1 MKVPVTD
8 GPHTT
13 PEFVAEGVPFLS
25 VDAIQFGELTFE
37 ATRFV
42 SETDATEFRS
52 KAAPRRGDLLM
63 GKAASTGKIAQ
74 VKTDLRFC
82 IWSPLALIRIAPQRA
97 TPSFI
102 EYLLK
107 STPAQAQIDDFC
119 TSNTQKNISMADIQ
133 RLSILV
139 PPLDEQR
146 QIAEYLDRETGK
158 IDELITKQ
166 EQLVA
171 TLAERRQAVIA
182 QAVTRGLDPTIELR
196 ETGVYW
202 LRQIPTHWTVRKFSQ
217 AASINGGQVD
227 PRDEPFA
234 SMTLIAPNHI
244 EKMTGRILDTATAGD
259 QGADSGK
266 YLAREG
272 QVIYSKIRP
281 GLRKAVLA
289 PFDCLCSADMY
300 AISGAKSL
308 LRNRFLHLLLLSEPF
323 SNFVVDVSA
332 RVAIPKVNRESL
344 AGAVLWFPS
353 LEEQDAI
360 VDRTSSSVATID
372 LLVAKA
378 GQVVETL
385 RERRGAFISAA
396 VTGKIDVRGL

>member
-1 MKVPVTD
+1 MDAFAGAVGVSDSDGKSTPVYSVCQPLSGHEPRYAARVLRHIALSGYITSL
-8 GPHTT
+8 GK
-13 PEFVAEGVPFLS
+13 GVRERS
-25 VDAIQFGELTFE
+25 
-37 ATRFV
+37 
-42 SETDATEFRS
+42 TEFRWS
-52 KAAPRRGDLLM
+52 DAKNVLL
-63 GKAASTGKIAQ
+63 
-74 VKTDLRFC
+74 
-82 IWSPLALIRIAPQRA
+82 
-97 TPSFI
+97 
-102 EYLLK
+102 
-107 STPAQAQIDDFC
+107 PA
-119 TSNTQKNISMADIQ
+119 
-133 RLSILV
+133 

-171 TLAERRQAVIA
+171 TLTERRQAVIA
-182 QAVTRGLDPTIELR
+182 QAVTRGLDPTIKLR
-196 ETGVYW
+196 EIGVYW

-227 PRDEPFA
+227 PRDEPYA

-244 EKMTGRILDTATAGD
+244 EKVTGRLLDTATAGD

-300 AISGAKSL
+300 AISGDKNL
-308 LRNRFLHLLLLSEPF
+308 LRNPFLQLLLLSEPF
-323 SNFVVDVSA
+323 SKFVVDVSA
-332 RVAIPKVNRESL
+332 RVAMPKVNRESL

-360 VDRTSSSVATID
+360 IDHISSSVAKID
-372 LLVAKA
+372 LIVAKA
-378 GQVVETL
+378 KQMIGTL
-385 RERRGAFISAA
+385 RERRAALISAA